1 MRVNKK
7 TKAVHQKAA
16 EVLKNVRVTRVLKKR
31 QRQQLI
37 VFKTTNTDLNS
48 FYSAEDSSSRKNDRA
63 SY

>member
-16 EVLKNVRVTRVLKKR
+16 EVLKNVRVTRTLKKR

-37 VFKTTNTDLNS
+37 VFKTMNTG
-48 FYSAEDSSSRKNDRA
+48 
-63 SY
+63 